1 MHHDV
6 TIEIPA
12 GSRVKYEINEE
23 TGRLHLDRILFT
35 AMQYPTNYGY
45 FDNTLGEDGDPLD
58 ALVYLP
64 GFDLVP
70 NVVVESRP
78 IAIFS
83 MTDDGGG
90 DDKLL
95 CVPTD
100 PRFDNI
106 QELEDINEYLILEI
120 EHFFT
125 RYKDLEPGK
134 WVRTEG
140 WKGREAAE
148 AELQASIQR
157 FKG

>member
-12 GSRVKYEINEE
+12 GSRVKYEINEN
-23 TGRLHLDRILFT
+23 TGRLHLDRVLFT
-35 AMQYPTNYGY
+35 SMEYPTHYGF

-64 GFDLVP
+64 GFDLLP
-70 NVVVESRP
+70 NIVVEARP
-78 IAIFS
+78 IGIFS

-90 DDKLL
+90 DDKVL
-95 CVPTD
+95 CVPND
-100 PRFDNI
+100 PRYDHI
-106 QELEDINEYLILEI
+106 KELNDIDQHLIKEI

-134 WVRTEG
+134 WVKAEG

-148 AELQASIQR
+148 AELQASIDR
-157 FKG
+157 FQG